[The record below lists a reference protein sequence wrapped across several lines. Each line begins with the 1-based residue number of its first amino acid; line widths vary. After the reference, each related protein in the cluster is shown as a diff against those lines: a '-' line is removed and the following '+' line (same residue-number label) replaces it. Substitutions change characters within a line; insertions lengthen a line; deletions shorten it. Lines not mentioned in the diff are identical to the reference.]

1 MLEINNLYK
10 VFNSDMAE
18 DLRKVALND
27 VSVTI
32 NKDDFVTIIGSNG
45 SGKSTFFNTISG
57 LYTPDSGTILLD
69 NTDITN
75 LKEFKR
81 ASLIG
86 RVFQDPLIGTAGDMS
101 VLENLYLAYKK
112 GEKRKLK
119 WVFNK
124 KDEDYFYEMVK
135 NLDLGI
141 ENNLNQ
147 KIKFLSGG
155 QRQAITLLMATLKK
169 PKLLL
174 LDEHTAALDPK
185 TANIVLELT
194 KKIVLEQN
202 IPTIMITHNISDAIK
217 YGNRIIMFK
226 DGKIVLDVS
235 GSAKEK
241 LTVTKVL
248 SKFESI

>member
-101 VLENLYLAYKK
+101 VLENLYLSYKK

-124 KDEDYFYEMVK
+124 KDEEYFYEMVK

>member
-45 SGKSTFFNTISG
+45 SGKSTFFNTICG

-86 RVFQDPLIGTAGDMS
+86 RVFQDPLIGTAADMS
-101 VLENLYLAYKK
+101 VLENLYLAFKK

-124 KDEDYFYEMVK
+124 NDEEYFYEMVK

-141 ENNLNQ
+141 ENNLSQ

-194 KKIVLEQN
+194 KKIVLDQN

-217 YGNRIIMFK
+217 YGNRVIMFK

-241 LTVTKVL
+241 LTITEVL

>member
-57 LYTPDSGTILLD
+57 LYTPDSGAILLD

-101 VLENLYLAYKK
+101 VLENLYLAHKK

-235 GSAKEK
+235 GSAKGK
-241 LTVTKVL
+241 LTVTEVL